1 MPEIKGLTL
10 LPPAPGLC
18 QSCACDHI
26 PEEPHNWQSM
36 FWAFWFDGV
45 HGRSPTL
52 EDAFAH
58 CSADTCDRWATRLD
72 GVPHDMAKQV
82 AVRVASLAA
91 SKRAAVN
98 DAALP

>member
-1 MPEIKGLTL
+1 MSEIKGLTL

-26 PEEPHNWQSM
+26 PEEPHSWQSL

-58 CSADTCDRWATRLD
+58 CSADTCDRWAIGMHNAKYLELSDRLTE
-72 GVPHDMAKQV
+72 
-82 AVRVASLAA
+82 LAA
-91 SKRAAVN
+91 LKRVAVN